1 MNDPDTIRRLLA
13 LDVWAVV
20 GLSEDPSRTS
30 HEVAAWL
37 QRQGRTILPV
47 NPVVAARGGSILGVP
62 AFASLA
68 EIRVPVDVVDVFRR
82 SEHAG
87 AVVDEAVKAGF
98 GAVWLQ
104 LGVRDDAAAA
114 RARAAGV
121 AVVMDTCPKIEWA
134 QHGPPRPPGGRL
146 SPG

>member
-1 MNDPDTIRRLLA
+1 MNDPATIRRLLA

-20 GLSEDPSRTS
+20 GLSADPARTS
-30 HEVAAWL
+30 YEVAAWL
-37 QRQGRTILPV
+37 QRQGKTILPV
-47 NPVVAARGGSILGVP
+47 NPVVAARGGTILGAPVL
-62 AFASLA
+62 ASVADL
-68 EIRVPVDVVDVFRR
+68 PSTVDVVDVFRR

-87 AVVDEAVKAGF
+87 AVVDEAVAAGV

-134 QHGPPRPPGGRL
+134 RYGPH
-146 SPG
+146 